1 MKGEYKYFSLSICT
15 LDQLTNNGVVTGQPL
30 NFSRTA
36 STLLLQKSA
45 TPNSEDG
52 CNASDIAYS
61 LENAQSWMT
70 ITSTGPDNVT
80 LSLALTSSVAFGDYT
95 FTYKM
100 TYSTV
105 LNTQKFPMHEVSYTI
120 MITII
125 DCSNQTLSTPI
136 TWIVSEG

>member
-1 MKGEYKYFSLSICT
+1 M
-15 LDQLTNNGVVTGQPL
+15 
-30 NFSRTA
+30 
-36 STLLLQKSA
+36 LQKSKV
-45 TPNSEDG
+45 PYSDGG

-61 LENAQSWMT
+61 LENAQSWMS

-80 LSLALTSSVAFGDYT
+80 LSLDLTSSVAFGDYT

-120 MITII
+120 KITII
-125 DCSNQTLSTPI
+125 DCSNQTLSTPS